1 MKVQRTTRASLL
13 TVWVAAGMC
22 SPAALGANAPTTADV
37 MGRVE
42 ELIESGAYG
51 EALETL
57 TRVVGCA
64 RRDSPGCLV
73 TLARVRNLNRQF
85 EPAIEDARAAIEL
98 VPSRELAARA
108 WLELGR
114 GQLGLAGPQHRREAL
129 RDAARSCRRA
139 LREDE
144 ATVPEAR
151 FYLGLSLLRLGRTR
165 RGSTQLERYLA
176 DEPGGTLA
184 ARSRR
189 LIERPSCAREDCL
202 PPFTVVTSAGRRLD
216 SRELSGKV
224 VLIEFWATWCPP
236 CLDAL
241 PRLEELIRRMAGMP
255 FVALGINVDGDRE
268 TLSRYVGQHGLGWP
282 QVWDEGQQISRET
295 FGVRSYPTL
304 VLADHRG
311 VVRYSAIGWSAEI
324 ETALSRE
331 LQSAVDE
338 AVAAAGQAWQP
349 GQ

>member
-1 MKVQRTTRASLL
+1 MRVLRTTWASLL
-13 TVWVAAGMC
+13 TVWVAAVMC
-22 SPAALGANAPTTADV
+22 SPAALGSNPPSTADL
-37 MGRVE
+37 MRSVE
-42 ELIESGAYG
+42 ELIEFGAYG
-51 EALETL
+51 EALEAL
-57 TRVVGCA
+57 TRVAGCV
-64 RRDSPGCLV
+64 RRDSPQCLV
-73 TLARVRNLNRQF
+73 ALARVRNLNRQF

-98 VPSRELAARA
+98 VPTRDLAARA

-114 GQLGLAGPQHRREAL
+114 AQLGLAGPQQLREAL

-151 FYLGLSLLRLGRTR
+151 FYLGLALLRLGRTR
-165 RGSTQLERYLA
+165 RGSGHLEHYLA
-176 DEPGGTLA
+176 DEPGGVLA

-189 LIERPSCAREDCL
+189 LIERPSCAVENCL
-202 PPFTVVTSAGRRLD
+202 SPFSVVTTAGRRLD

-241 PRLEELIRRMAGMP
+241 PRLDELIRRMAGMP
-255 FVALGINVDGDRE
+255 FVALGINVDGDRA
-268 TLSRYVGQHGLGWP
+268 TLSRYVEQHGLGWP
-282 QVWDEGQQISRET
+282 QVWDEGQRISRET

-311 VVRYSAIGWSAEI
+311 VVRYSAVGWSAEI
-324 ETALSRE
+324 EAALSRE
-331 LQSAVDE
+331 LRSAVND
-338 AVAAAGQAWQP
+338 AVVAAGQAWQP